1 MKITQNNISY
11 YNINM
16 GFFSR
21 LGNKV
26 SSGLHSAAR
35 LGKKVLGSVSSVGN
49 RIADS
54 TERVLNTV
62 NRVPIL
68 GQVVAPITGVVRSG
82 VGLVRD
88 VADAS
93 KQAQGLIQSGEDL
106 LQGKGSLKDVVAS
119 GKSQL
124 ERARNIKR
132 DASSVVQDA
141 KALKSDMSKSA
152 IKSRVL
158 RR

>member
-1 MKITQNNISY
+1 
-11 YNINM
+11 M

-21 LGNKV
+21 LGSKIK
-26 SSGLHSAAR
+26 SGLHTAAR
-35 LGKKVLGSVSSVGN
+35 LGKKALGSVSKVGN

-54 TERVLNTV
+54 TEKVLNTV

-68 GQVVAPITGVVRSG
+68 GQVVAPISGVVRSG

-106 LQGKGSLKDVVAS
+106 LEGKGSLKDVVAS

-124 ERARNIKR
+124 ERARNIKK
-132 DASSVVQDA
+132 DASGLVQEA
-141 KALKSDMSKSA
+141 KGVKSDMSKSA
-152 IKSRVL
+152 IKSRVM